1 MSPLLKSAAMFMAPS
16 TMNTAARERT
26 GSAVRAS
33 GKPGARPCMP
43 HASALQ
49 PLPGTPSRHA
59 SYSLACARHDQPRE
73 DERDDAG
80 PPGAL
85 DEPPHDHDAHEAGAD
100 AHAAKRQG
108 VVDGD
113 AAEEEEKRT
122 TRAEVAAVICADPNM
137 CARRWS
143 EGERVSD
150 VEPRDTVLP
159 RHGCQHTYRCR
170 CRA

>member
-113 AAEEEEKRT
+113 AAEEEELDDGGGGREEDDQGGGGCRDLRGPEHVRETVVGRRT
-122 TRAEVAAVICADPNM
+122 R
-137 CARRWS
+137 
-143 EGERVSD
+143 
-150 VEPRDTVLP
+150 
-159 RHGCQHTYRCR
+159 Q
-170 CRA
+170 